1 MLRRPTI
8 FYSYFELYNRAGKN
22 SRIISNKKEQ
32 TVYWYTQQPGWI
44 SRTLPLVKSMN
55 LQRLGTIWYP
65 LYNTSKSRD
74 DELSRCCLGTRMQ
87 EHGGRGGGVGRCG
100 RGWLGGQQEEVSLWS
115 LNSSV
120 SWLCWWFCE
129 STHGSNST
137 EAHPR
142 TRTLHAH
149 RNLWKLSKAS
159 SPVHWSSL
167 QYGITVACLIW
178 KLYCS

>member
-44 SRTLPLVKSMN
+44 SRTLPLVKSIN

-87 EHGGRGGGVGRCG
+87 EHGGRGGGSGKVWEGLARWAA
-100 RGWLGGQQEEVSLWS
+100 RGSLFVEPEQFCFLTMLVVLWIHTRIQQHRSPSTHTHSTCAQKLVETEQGQQS
-115 LNSSV
+115 
-120 SWLCWWFCE
+120 
-129 STHGSNST
+129 
-137 EAHPR
+137 
-142 TRTLHAH
+142 
-149 RNLWKLSKAS
+149 
-159 SPVHWSSL
+159 SSL
-167 QYGITVACLIW
+167 V
-178 KLYCS
+178 